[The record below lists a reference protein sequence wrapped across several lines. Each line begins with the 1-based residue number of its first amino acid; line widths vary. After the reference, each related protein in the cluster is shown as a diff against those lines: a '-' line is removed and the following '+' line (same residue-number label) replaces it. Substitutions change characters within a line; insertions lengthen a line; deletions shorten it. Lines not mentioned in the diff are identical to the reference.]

1 MKVSI
6 DIDCTPEEARAFFGL
21 PDVGPMQQALLKDL
35 EERMRA
41 NLAAIEPEA
50 LFKTW
55 LPASIAPSTPISPR
69 DAAKKAWAIS
79 RPCSRSTGNRGFSAL
94 TCSRAR
100 LAS

>member
-35 EERMRA
+35 EDRMRA
-41 NLAAIEPEA
+41 NLAAMEPEA

-55 LPASIAPSTPISPR
+55 LPASIEGFETLQRAF
-69 DAAKKAWAIS
+69 WQGM
-79 RPCSRSTGNRGFSAL
+79 TGGGKGGKS
-94 TCSRAR
+94 
-100 LAS
+100 

>member
-35 EERMRA
+35 EGRMRA
-41 NLAAIEPEA
+41 NLAAMEPEA

-55 LPASIAPSTPISPR
+55 LPASLEGFETLQRAFWQSM
-69 DAAKKAWAIS
+69 
-79 RPCSRSTGNRGFSAL
+79 TGGKGGKS
-94 TCSRAR
+94 
-100 LAS
+100 

>member
-41 NLAAIEPEA
+41 NLAAMEPEA
-50 LFKTW
+50 LFRTW
-55 LPASIAPSTPISPR
+55 LPASIEGFETLQRAFWQSM
-69 DAAKKAWAIS
+69 
-79 RPCSRSTGNRGFSAL
+79 TGGKGGKS
-94 TCSRAR
+94 
-100 LAS
+100 